1 MNNNK
6 ALDVLFLSRTVK
18 KHRYFSLLVD
28 KALVDFNC
36 KVISYHFLPKASSAS
51 IVAISPTDLEEIIDK
66 FLEELF
72 NARSGFLVEQLLK
85 PLVSALSR
93 RQVPRIYNRLFS
105 FLEQHQPACI
115 SIWNG
120 HKYRDNILKAVN
132 KHFSI
137 PVLYLENGL
146 LPDSTT
152 YDDQGINALNS
163 IPKDPDFF
171 KDGKFGEY
179 KSRTIVGREY
189 TRKVTA
195 LQNSLPEKY
204 LLVPFQKERDSQI
217 LENSPHIKSMTQL
230 FNLVK
235 EALDAS
241 SLGDVHVIFRE
252 HPSSKTPYNGLRETA
267 SKHPKLHFDEST
279 PLNDAIANATA
290 VITIN
295 SSVGLEALLLNKK
308 VIVLGD
314 AYYSLK
320 GLVLTAH
327 DFASL
332 TSAIKELHNFTID
345 KVLRDNF
352 LAYLANFYTVE
363 GNWGKADETHF
374 KAVNARY
381 HEFFTAHSQ
390 QSTSNRARP

>member
-1 MNNNK
+1 MNTNK

-18 KHRYFSLLVD
+18 KHRYFNLLVEN
-28 KALVDFNC
+28 ALADFNC
-36 KVISYHFLPKASSAS
+36 KVISYHFLPKASSSS
-51 IVAISPTDLEEIIDK
+51 IVAISPTDLEEITDK
-66 FLEELF
+66 LLEELF
-72 NARSGFLVEQLLK
+72 NARSGFWVEQLFK

-93 RQVPRIYNRLFS
+93 KQVPRIYNRLFS
-105 FLEQHQPACI
+105 LLEQQQPACI

-132 KHFSI
+132 MHFSI

-152 YDDQGINALNS
+152 FDEQGINALNC
-163 IPKDPDFF
+163 IPKAPEFF
-171 KDGKFGEY
+171 KNGEFGEY

-189 TRKVTA
+189 THKVTA
-195 LQNSLPEKY
+195 LQNALPEKY

-327 DFASL
+327 DFLSL
-332 TSAIKELHNFTID
+332 TSAIKALHNFTID

-352 LAYLANFYTVE
+352 LAYLANFYIVE
-363 GNWGKADETHF
+363 GSWGKVDETHF

-381 HEFFTAHSQ
+381 HDFFTEHCHK
-390 QSTSNRARP
+390 SNLN